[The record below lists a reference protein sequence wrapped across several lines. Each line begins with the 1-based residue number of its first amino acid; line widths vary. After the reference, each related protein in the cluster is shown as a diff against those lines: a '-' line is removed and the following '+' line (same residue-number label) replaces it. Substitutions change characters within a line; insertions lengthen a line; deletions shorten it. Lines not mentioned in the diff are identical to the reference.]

1 MEHIIL
7 QAKEVCK
14 SFANNGGQNHV
25 LNMVNLEIYD
35 GDFTVI
41 MGSSGAGKSTLFGAI
56 SGDVPITE
64 GQVFLDGV
72 DLTNQR
78 EYVRA
83 RNIGRLFQDPLRGT
97 APHMT
102 IEENMALAYLR
113 ASGKENAFF
122 SRIRKSDKEKFRELL
137 SQLDMGLEDRMKQP
151 VGLLSGG
158 QRQALTLLMAT
169 MVTPKIL
176 LLDEHT
182 AALDPATAEKVL
194 ELTKKIIAEHHITCL
209 MVTHNM
215 HQALELGNRILMMDS
230 GNIVLDLKDEEKKKM
245 TVDSLL
251 EQFRIQA
258 GKRLDND
265 RILMSAQ

>member
-1 MEHIIL
+1 MLTANGVTVRFGKRILFEDVNIKFGKGNCYGIIG
-7 QAKEVCK
+7 
-14 SFANNGGQNHV
+14 AN
-25 LNMVNLEIYD
+25 
-35 GDFTVI
+35 
-41 MGSSGAGKSTLFGAI
+41 GAGKSTTFNAITGAFYV
-56 SGDVPITE
+56 DE
-64 GQVFLDGV
+64 GQIILDGEDITYKKEFLRSKV
-72 DLTNQR
+72 
-78 EYVRA
+78 
-83 RNIGRLFQDPLRGT
+83 IGHLFQDPLKGT

-194 ELTKKIIAEHHITCL
+194 ELTKKIIAENHITCL